1 MMPAKVESIERSLR
15 TCTATGDTAADAGT
29 SERRFAAHPQPARVH
44 KWTRRSAFRLYRPEA
59 AEAAF
64 QEEPTPDLNPKQVT
78 W

>member
-44 KWTRRSAFRLYRPEA
+44 KWARRSALSIPEA
-59 AEAAF
+59 AGASV
-64 QEEPTPDLNPKQVT
+64 QEEPTPDLNPRQVA